1 MEAHYRRTRK
11 LWQTAVQFSGRV
23 RYRIGV
29 VTAFKKYCPGSPA
42 VQQKKCHCLW
52 SRRDRLQ
59 PRIRKENSRMSD
71 PVTGVVKWF
80 NSQKGFGFI
89 TPDDGS
95 ADVFAHYS
103 NIEGS
108 GIRNLYED
116 QKVQFRVEN
125 SPKGLSAVEIV
136 ALD

>member
-1 MEAHYRRTRK
+1 MADT
-11 LWQTAVQFSGRV
+11 
-23 RYRIGV
+23 
-29 VTAFKKYCPGSPA
+29 
-42 VQQKKCHCLW
+42 
-52 SRRDRLQ
+52 
-59 PRIRKENSRMSD
+59 M
-71 PVTGVVKWF
+71 TGVVKWF

-108 GIRNLYED
+108 GIRNLYEE

-136 ALD
+136 AID

>member
-1 MEAHYRRTRK
+1 MAEPT
-11 LWQTAVQFSGRV
+11 
-23 RYRIGV
+23 
-29 VTAFKKYCPGSPA
+29 
-42 VQQKKCHCLW
+42 
-52 SRRDRLQ
+52 
-59 PRIRKENSRMSD
+59 
-71 PVTGVVKWF
+71 TGVVKWF

-108 GIRNLYED
+108 GIRNLYEE
-116 QKVQFRVEN
+116 QKVQFRIED
-125 SPKGLSAVEIV
+125 SPKGPSAVEIV